1 MFSWV
6 CGQLDCDLNGL
17 MEEIDHLFLHS
28 EGSL

>member
-6 CGQLDCDLNGL
+6 RDQPDRNLDEL

-28 EGSL
+28 EGSI